1 MRVRVQN
8 LTPHP
13 ITLIGAG
20 GEAITLPPSGRIVRA
35 QEVREVVG
43 AVEIDGLGEIP
54 VLAISYGEPEG
65 LPEVVEADTIH
76 IVSALAAQAIRA
88 HRPGIAHHFFV
99 VSDPVR
105 DGEGRIVGARALAR
119 I

>member
-1 MRVRVQN
+1 V
-8 LTPHP
+8 
-13 ITLIGAG
+13 A
-20 GEAITLPPSGRIVRA
+20 RA

-43 AVEIDGLGEIP
+43 AVELDGLGQLP
-54 VLAISYGEPEG
+54 VLSVSYGEPEG
-65 LPEVVEADTIH
+65 LPEVIEADTIY

-88 HRPGIAHHFFV
+88 HRPDIAEHFMV

-105 DGEGRIVGARALAR
+105 DEEGRIAGARALGR

>member
-1 MRVRVQN
+1 MRILN

-20 GEAITLPPSGRIVRA
+20 SEAITTPPSGRVARA

-43 AVEIDGLGEIP
+43 AVELDGLGQLP
-54 VLAISYGEPEG
+54 VLSVSYGEPEG
-65 LPEVVEADTIH
+65 LPEVIEADTVY

-88 HRPGIAHHFFV
+88 HRPDVADHFMV

-105 DGEGRIVGARALAR
+105 DEEGRIAGARALAR